1 MSFMDK
7 TSRTT
12 WARKLLIFFAKFLL
26 VSLPLFVLWMVG
38 GYFYIS
44 TVLFFV
50 KSSVGV
56 LGRQLPGLPMSLDLF
71 SSPVPFVSLMI
82 ISKGVKL
89 RQRLSKI
96 GIGLLVLFS
105 WHLVATMILYLILT
119 GQSQTPVW
127 RSVLLP
133 SFRTFLYIFN
143 LVLPFLL
150 WFYFLGKTRIKKA
163 VL

>member
-1 MSFMDK
+1 
-7 TSRTT
+7 
-12 WARKLLIFFAKFLL
+12 
-26 VSLPLFVLWMVG
+26 
-38 GYFYIS
+38 
-44 TVLFFV
+44 
-50 KSSVGV
+50 
-56 LGRQLPGLPMSLDLF
+56 PGLPVGLDLF
-71 SSPVPFVSLMI
+71 SSLIPFISLMV
-82 ISKGVKL
+82 ISKGVKI

-105 WHLVATMILYLILT
+105 WHFAATMILYLILI
-119 GQSQTPVW
+119 GQSQAPVW

>member
-1 MSFMDK
+1 
-7 TSRTT
+7 
-12 WARKLLIFFAKFLL
+12 
-26 VSLPLFVLWMVG
+26 
-38 GYFYIS
+38 
-44 TVLFFV
+44 
-50 KSSVGV
+50 
-56 LGRQLPGLPMSLDLF
+56 MSLDLF
-71 SSPVPFVSLMI
+71 SSPIPFISLMV

-105 WHLVATMILYLILT
+105 WHLVATMILYLIIT
-119 GQSQTPVW
+119 GQSELAVW
-127 RSVLLP
+127 KSVLLP

-150 WFYFLGKTRIKKA
+150 WFYFLGKTRIKKS

>member
-1 MSFMDK
+1 MDK
-7 TSRTT
+7 TNRTT

-44 TVLFFV
+44 TVLFLV

-56 LGRQLPGLPMSLDLF
+56 LGRQLPGLPMGLVLF
-71 SSPVPFVSLMI
+71 GSPVSFISLMV

-96 GIGLLVLFS
+96 GIGLLVLLS
-105 WHLVATMILYLILT
+105 WHLVATMILHLILT
-119 GQSQTPVW
+119 GQSQAPVW
-127 RSVLLP
+127 KSVLLP
-133 SFRTFLYIFN
+133 SFRTFVYIFN
-143 LVLPFLL
+143 PVLPFLL